1 MDARVSKF
9 DVYTVYSIGDQ
20 FMIVSGLPK
29 QNDTRHATEIAS
41 MALQLVDSVKVFPI
55 RHKPNERLQLRIGIH
70 RCSILIQQPVLC
82 YER

>member
-20 FMIVSGLPK
+20 VMIVSGLPK

-41 MALQLVDSVKVFPI
+41 MALDVLAGTVVFQVPHRPI
-55 RHKPNERLQLRIGIH
+55 ARLMLRMGTLLTDIVPYILLK
-70 RCSILIQQPVLC
+70 CSH
-82 YER
+82 